1 MSKKRRKSH
10 HIKKPGLAPGT
21 LIFAGHRSLDI
32 PYLDGWMYNS
42 ETLKPL
48 NDSLDENATEEGLN
62 FWYDLRG
69 LHDVDLIQKIGL
81 KFKIHPLGLEDI
93 LHPGQRPKFDEFD
106 DGNLIFLTAL
116 SFNADNLLVTE
127 QIGIFFK
134 PGLVISFQENESDLF
149 EPIKERFLKE
159 GSRLRQKNST
169 YLVYALMDLVVDQYF
184 EVLDKIETQIQDLE
198 SDISDNENHQFKHHW
213 HLMRGDILLMR
224 KITLPLREVANRL
237 QKLED
242 PYEADQHYLYIRD
255 LYDHILNITEALETC
270 RESLVGVNDLYQNQI
285 NMRTNK
291 IMQVLTIISTIF
303 IPITF
308 IVGVYGMNFRVMPEL
323 EWKHGYYAVWG
334 LMIFMAGAMIVY
346 FKKQRW
352 F

>member
-1 MSKKRRKSH
+1 MSHKRRKKQ
-10 HIKKPGLAPGT
+10 HIKKPGLSPGT
-21 LIFAGHRSLDI
+21 LIFAGQRSLETPFLNGWKYNAEILEQINDAGDI
-32 PYLDGWMYNS
+32 ES
-42 ETLKPL
+42 ELISGVNL
-48 NDSLDENATEEGLN
+48 
-62 FWYDLRG
+62 WYDLRG
-69 LHDVDLIQKIGL
+69 LHDIELIQKIGTT
-81 KFKIHPLGLEDI
+81 FKIHPLGLEDI

-106 DGNLIFLTAL
+106 DGNLIFITAL
-116 SFNADNLLVTE
+116 SFSDNLLVTE

-149 EPIKERFLKE
+149 EPIKERLLKE

-184 EVLDKIETQIQDLE
+184 EILDKIESQLQDLE
-198 SDISDNENHQFKHHW
+198 SDISENENHQFKHQW

-237 QKLED
+237 LKLED
-242 PYEADQHYLYIRD
+242 PYEGDQHYLYIRD

-270 RESLVGVNDLYQNQI
+270 RELLTGINDMYQNTI

-323 EWKHGYYAVWG
+323 DWKYGYFAVWG
-334 LMIFMAGAMIVY
+334 LMIFMAAAMVYY
-346 FKKQRW
+346 FKKQKW